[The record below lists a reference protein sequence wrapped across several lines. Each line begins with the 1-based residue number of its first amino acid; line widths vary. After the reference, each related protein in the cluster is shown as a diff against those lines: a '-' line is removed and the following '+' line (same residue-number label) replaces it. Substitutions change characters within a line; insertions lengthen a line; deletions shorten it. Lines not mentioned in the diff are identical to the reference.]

1 MIARSFSKALM
12 GAALVASLAV
22 SGPAMAQ
29 SQGNKEPVKPFK
41 VDKLVPQH
49 EITYAIDTD
58 PAHDRSMLVLDL
70 SNGGRVLI
78 RLMPEWAPHHI
89 ERIKT
94 LVRQGFYDGIIFHR
108 VIEGFMAQTGD
119 PTGTGQGGSKLPDL
133 QANSTMRRTCAG
145 RSRWPAPTI
154 PTRPTAS
161 SSSCS
166 IRALRSIHKYTN
178 FGRVISGM
186 DAVDTIVRGEP
197 PRTRPKSSRPRSW
210 PTTSRARRLRRPERG
225 DHGGHAQQVRLELI
239 GGRRPEGA
247 GGLPLAL
254 AMRLARQ
261 PMRVDL
267 FDFDLPP
274 RPLPCAPRVRAM
286 RRGCSMWQEGPL
298 WPIWACATCPRCC
311 ARATCWCS
319 TIPA

>member
-29 SQGNKEPVKPFK
+29 SQGSKEPVKPFK
-41 VDKLVPQH
+41 VDKFVPQH

-58 PAHDRSMLVLDL
+58 PAHDPENVLVLDL

-133 QANSTMRRTCAG
+133 QAEFNDAPHMRGTVSMARTNDPNSANSQFFIVFYPRF
-145 RSRWPAPTI
+145 
-154 PTRPTAS
+154 
-161 SSSCS
+161 
-166 IRALRSIHKYTN
+166 ALDHKYTN

-197 PRTRPKSSRPRSW
+197 PKN
-210 PTTSRARRLRRPERG
+210 PTKIVQASILA
-225 DHGGHAQQVRLELI
+225 DHK
-239 GGRRPEGA
+239 
-247 GGLPLAL
+247 
-254 AMRLARQ
+254 
-261 PMRVDL
+261 
-267 FDFDLPP
+267 P
-274 RPLPCAPRVRAM
+274 RPAPAAPVQSGAITADM
-286 RRGCSMWQEGPL
+286 LSKSGSN
-298 WPIWACATCPRCC
+298 
-311 ARATCWCS
+311 
-319 TIPA
+319 